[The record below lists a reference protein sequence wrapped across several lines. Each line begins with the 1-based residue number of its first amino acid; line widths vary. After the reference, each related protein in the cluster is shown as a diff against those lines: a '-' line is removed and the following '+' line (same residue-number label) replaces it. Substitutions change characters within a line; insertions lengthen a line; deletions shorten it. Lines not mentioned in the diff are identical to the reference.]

1 MSSLLVTE
9 NKFVSIVYTIRDSSG
24 SIVEYSDLPLSYVHG
39 VSSSPLFPQV
49 ETALEG
55 LGKGE
60 QVDVFLTASEAFGD
74 HDPDLIYFDELENTP
89 EELHFVGAEG
99 DAENDQGEVLHFVV
113 TDIND
118 GKITVDAN
126 HPLAGQDVTF
136 TVRVADIRDATAEDI
151 GEQAQQFFH

>member
-24 SIVEYSDLPLSYVHG
+24 TIVEYSDLPVCYVHG

-55 LGKGE
+55 LCIGE
-60 QVDVFLTASEAFGD
+60 QVDVFLTSSEAFGD
-74 HDPDLIYFDELENTP
+74 HDPDLIYFDELDNTP

-99 DAENDQGEVLHFVV
+99 DAENDQGEILHFVV

-118 GKITVDAN
+118 GKITVDGN
-126 HPLAGQDVTF
+126 HPLAGQDITF
-136 TVRVADIRDATAEDI
+136 TARVADIRDATAEDI
-151 GEQAQQFFH
+151 SEQVQQLFH

>member
-1 MSSLLVTE
+1 
-9 NKFVSIVYTIRDSSG
+9 
-24 SIVEYSDLPLSYVHG
+24 
-39 VSSSPLFPQV
+39 
-49 ETALEG
+49 
-55 LGKGE
+55 
-60 QVDVFLTASEAFGD
+60 
-74 HDPDLIYFDELENTP
+74 
-89 EELHFVGAEG
+89 
-99 DAENDQGEVLHFVV
+99 VLHFIV